1 MPANNLAIISVNL
14 WQILISL
21 CNLLIIFLILKKFL
35 FKPVRNII
43 ATRKAQIDADYAKA
57 DEAAK
62 KAQASQEQWETTLA
76 TANDKANEILST
88 ARTNAQRRGDA
99 MMGLAKEKAELI
111 VRRAQEDA
119 ALEQRKAK
127 EQIKKDLAD
136 VSVLLTEKMLDREIN
151 ADDHRELID
160 SFIET
165 IGDDHDANS

>member
-1 MPANNLAIISVNL
+1 MTADNLAIISVNL

-62 KAQASQEQWETTLA
+62 KAQASQEQWEATLA
-76 TANDKANEILST
+76 TANDKADEILAT

-99 MMGLAKEKAELI
+99 VMGLAKEKADLI

-119 ALEQRKAK
+119 ELEQRKAK
-127 EQIKKDLAD
+127 EQIKRDLAD

>member
-1 MPANNLAIISVNL
+1 MTVNTLDVISVNL
-14 WQILISL
+14 VNILVSL
-21 CNLLIIFLILKKFL
+21 SNLLIIFLILKKFL

-43 ATRKAQIDADYAKA
+43 ASRKAQIDADYAKA

-62 KAQASQEQWETTLA
+62 KAQASQEQWEATLAGAHAQADEILA
-76 TANDKANEILST
+76 TA
-88 ARTNAQRRGDA
+88 RVNAQRRGEA
-99 MMGLAKEKAELI
+99 MTNLANEKANLI

-119 ALEQRKAK
+119 ELEKRKAK
-127 EQIKKDLAD
+127 EQIKKDMAE

-165 IGDDHDANS
+165 IGDDHDTNS